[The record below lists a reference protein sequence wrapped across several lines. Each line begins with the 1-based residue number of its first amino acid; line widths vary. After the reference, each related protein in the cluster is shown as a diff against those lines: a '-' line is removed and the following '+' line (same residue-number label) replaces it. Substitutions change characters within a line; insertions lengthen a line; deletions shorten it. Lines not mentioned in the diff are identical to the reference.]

1 MENTT
6 AKKNTKSTSDKSI
19 KIREAYI
26 DYVLEHGQ
34 APASV
39 YQFMKMLNMKEGIFY
54 DYYNSFSAIDKDIW
68 KGFFDETI
76 LRIQG
81 ESVYNEYAVRE
92 KLLAFY
98 YTWIEVLKDN
108 RSYVTYTMK
117 STQNPMRMN
126 WAKNDFLS
134 VFKFAFLDYANQL
147 IAEGK
152 ETEEIVDR
160 PIVGS
165 RYDDGLWQQ
174 LLFVLKFWI
183 NDDSKGFER
192 TDAAIEKAVNLSFDL
207 MSRSALDS
215 AFDFAR
221 FLFQGRK

>member
-1 MENTT
+1 MENS
-6 AKKNTKSTSDKSI
+6 AEKINAKSTPDPSA

-26 DYVLEHGQ
+26 DYLLEHGEE
-34 APASV
+34 PASV
-39 YQFMKMLNMKEGIFY
+39 YHFMKRLKMKEGVFY
-54 DYYNSFSAIDKDIW
+54 EYYNSFSAIEKDIW
-68 KGFFDETI
+68 KGYFDKTL
-76 LRIQG
+76 LRIQS
-81 ESVYNEYAVRE
+81 ESVYNEYRVRE

-108 RSYVTYTMK
+108 RSYVTYSAGSIKRQGLRRTN
-117 STQNPMRMN
+117 T
-126 WAKNDFLS
+126 DFLS
-134 VFKFAFLDYANQL
+134 SFRTAFLDYVNEL
-147 IAEGK
+147 LAEGK

-160 PIVGS
+160 PIVGR
-165 RYDDGLWQQ
+165 RYDEGLWQQ

-207 MSRSALDS
+207 MSRSALDA

-221 FLFQGRK
+221 FLYQGRK

>member
-1 MENTT
+1 MENST
-6 AKKNTKSTSDKSI
+6 AQKSKKPNTDKSA
-19 KIREAYI
+19 KIRDAYI
-26 DYVLEHGQ
+26 DYLLEHGE

-39 YQFMKMLNMKEGIFY
+39 YHFMKILKMKEGVFY
-54 DYYNSFSAIDKDIW
+54 EYYNSFSAIEKDIW
-68 KGFFDETI
+68 KEYFDET
-76 LRIQG
+76 LTRIQT
-81 ESVYNEYAVRE
+81 EAVYNEYTVRE

-108 RSYVTYTMK
+108 RSYVTYSVGRIKRQGFRRT
-117 STQNPMRMN
+117 NP
-126 WAKNDFLS
+126 DFLGS
-134 VFKFAFLDYANQL
+134 FKTSFLDYVNEL

-174 LLFVLKFWI
+174 LLFVLKFWV
-183 NDDSKGFER
+183 NDDSRGFER

-207 MSRSALDS
+207 MSRSALDT

-221 FLFQGRK
+221 FLYQGRK

>member
-1 MENTT
+1 MENSAEKT
-6 AKKNTKSTSDKSI
+6 NTKSTPDKSV

-26 DYVLEHGQ
+26 DYLLEHGA

-39 YQFMKMLNMKEGIFY
+39 YHFMKILKMKEGVFY
-54 DYYNSFSAIDKDIW
+54 EYYNSFSAIEKDIW
-68 KGFFDETI
+68 KGYFDKT
-76 LRIQG
+76 LSRIQSD
-81 ESVYNEYAVRE
+81 SVYNEYTVRE

-98 YTWIEVLKDN
+98 YTWIEVLRDN
-108 RSYVTYTMK
+108 RSYVTYSVNGAK
-117 STQNPMRMN
+117 RQNLRRMN
-126 WAKNDFLS
+126 MDFLS
-134 VFKFAFLDYANQL
+134 SFKTSFLDYVNDL

-174 LLFVLKFWI
+174 LLFVLKFWV

-207 MSRSALDS
+207 MSRSALDA

-221 FLFQGRK
+221 FLYQGRK